1 MSSMIVTMRR
11 PLSLCL
17 VLLAVATMACA
28 TETLVSSRWISP
40 EYKGGGVHRIL
51 IIGVAQSELGRRTYE
66 DGFSEA
72 LRAFGAEAVPSYDL
86 LPTTD
91 QLDRAEVEALVQAK
105 GFDGVMV
112 TRLLGVDEETT
123 VVPPSTQ
130 VIPTAGYGYGYYGY
144 YRSQYEVVRTPG
156 YIRTTKIVRLET
168 KLWNAEDSQ
177 LIWGVTSETFDPSST
192 SDGVASV
199 TRSLANQLDHD
210 GLVAK

>member
-1 MSSMIVTMRR
+1 
-11 PLSLCL
+11 
-17 VLLAVATMACA
+17 
-28 TETLVSSRWISP
+28 
-40 EYKGGGVHRIL
+40 
-51 IIGVAQSELGRRTYE
+51 
-66 DGFSEA
+66 
-72 LRAFGAEAVPSYDL
+72 
-86 LPTTD
+86 
-91 QLDRAEVEALVQAK
+91 
-105 GFDGVMV
+105 MV

-144 YRSQYEVVRTPG
+144 YRAQYEVVRTPG
-156 YIRTTKIVRLET
+156 YIRTTRIVRLET